1 MFTFIFLA
9 DFVVVLTMLF
19 SAASGQY
26 HVPIEQILDGCGD
39 ICRQD
44 IQGTPPARP
53 WPLGIDFISTPLSVQ
68 QCTAIITNEAI
79 DKPMKA
85 EHPPVNIPDELLPFY
100 THGSTIPVSSYR
112 GPGVIYDQ
120 RYLGKEAKES
130 IWSEAM
136 VEEQRAQCGRGTLAG
151 TYGAGDTNLMV
162 SFLQKIDGGLQGKSV
177 VVVGSERPWVEA
189 CELSLGA
196 RHVTTIEYGDN
207 KSDHTQIRT
216 VTPAQY
222 RLRFIK
228 RMQNSTLGHMKLF
241 DVAISCSSLE
251 HSGLGRY
258 GDSMN
263 PWGDVQ
269 AMARIWCMVK
279 PGGHAVIGLPAGY
292 DAIEYNAHR
301 VYGPILLSHLFQNWK
316 VVGDINI
323 IPDNNSGF
331 LVKKVG
337 DAKGI

>member
-1 MFTFIFLA
+1 MNDA
-9 DFVVVLTMLF
+9 
-19 SAASGQY
+19 
-26 HVPIEQILDGCGD
+26 LD
-39 ICRQD
+39 
-44 IQGTPPARP
+44 
-53 WPLGIDFISTPLSVQ
+53 
-68 QCTAIITNEAI
+68 E
-79 DKPMKA
+79 PMKA
-85 EHPPVNIPDELLPFY
+85 EHPPIDIPAELLPFY
-100 THGSTIPVSSYR
+100 THGRKIPVSSKR
-112 GPGVIYDQ
+112 GPGLLYDE

-136 VEEQRAQCGRGTLAG
+136 VEEQRAQCGRGALRG
-151 TYGAGDTNLMV
+151 TYGVGDTKLMV
-162 SFLQKIDGGLQGKSV
+162 SFLQKINMQGKSV

-189 CELSLGA
+189 CALSLGA
-196 RHVTTIEYGDN
+196 RRVTTIEYGVI
-207 KSDHTQIRT
+207 KSAHPQIRT
-216 VTPAQY
+216 ATPAQY
-222 RLRFIK
+222 RHRFIK
-228 RMQNSTLGHMKLF
+228 RVQNRTSQMNLF
-241 DVAISCSSLE
+241 DVAISWSSLE

-331 LVKKVG
+331 LVQKVG
-337 DAKGI
+337 DAEGI